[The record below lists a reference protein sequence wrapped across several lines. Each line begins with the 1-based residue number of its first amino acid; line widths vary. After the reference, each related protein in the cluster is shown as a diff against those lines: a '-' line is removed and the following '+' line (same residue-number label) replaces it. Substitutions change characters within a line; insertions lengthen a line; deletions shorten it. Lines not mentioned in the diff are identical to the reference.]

1 MRSKFVSVLL
11 LLALIISALVPATQ
25 ARADSPVQT
34 GDVDSESAS
43 PDGML
48 NPDGTLNVDGAFN
61 GSLNLE
67 GYNVTM
73 DSKLGPVFSSD
84 TGILTPGIGHNV
96 FAIAISGSNIYVGGD
111 FQDVDGIPEADF
123 IAKWNGSAWSALGHN
138 GAGNGS
144 LNDGVRAIAVSGVNV
159 YVGGNFTNVSNYGTT
174 MNDADYL
181 ALWEGNNWFHV
192 GHNGAGN
199 GSLNSSVAALAI
211 DGTNLYVGGHF
222 TNVNNYGT
230 ALGAADYIAKFNGT
244 DWSSLG
250 SNGAG
255 NGSLNAVAS
264 AITINGSNI
273 YVGGSFTN
281 VNNNGTVLG
290 AADIIARWNGSNW
303 SALGNNG
310 AGDGSLN
317 AGNGSSGWIAAIT
330 LVGTDIYVGGSF
342 LNVNN
347 KGTVI
352 PSADFIAR
360 WDGSDWHSLGS
371 DGSSNGAIQGQVYSI
386 VVSGLALYVGGNF
399 QDVNSNG
406 TVISDADYIARW
418 NGVGWSGVGTNGSG
432 NGPIQSSVY
441 AMAVSGSDLYAVG
454 TFTTVV
460 INNMP
465 LIGSGHIAKWNNS
478 TWSALISASTPPQ
491 VLSIDRVTAS
501 PANTAS
507 VNFTVIFSKPVTGV
521 DAFAPFSDFSLTTTG
536 VSGAAVSGVSGTSS
550 FYVVTVNTGSGD
562 GTIRL
567 NVVDDN
573 SIVDA
578 TSNPLGGAALGDGN
592 FTTGEVYTINK
603 SSIFVD
609 VPLDYSVKSYIERLY
624 NAGITGGCSLTPLM
638 YCPDNTV
645 TRAQMA
651 VFLLRG
657 IHGSGYTPPAVGAS
671 TGFADVPTNH
681 PVAAWIKQLAAEGIT
696 GGCSNGNYCPDAT
709 VTRAQ
714 MAVFLLRS
722 KYTSAYTP
730 PPANGDFTDVPLN
743 HLMAAWIEQLA
754 AEGITGGCGAGVYCP
769 DGNVTRAQMAVFLVR
784 TFNLP

>member
-25 ARADSPVQT
+25 ARANSPVQT

-255 NGSLNAVAS
+255 NGSLKCRGKCNYYQR
-264 AITINGSNI
+264 I
-273 YVGGSFTN
+273 
-281 VNNNGTVLG
+281 
-290 AADIIARWNGSNW
+290 
-303 SALGNNG
+303 
-310 AGDGSLN
+310 
-317 AGNGSSGWIAAIT
+317 
-330 LVGTDIYVGGSF
+330 
-342 LNVNN
+342 
-347 KGTVI
+347 K
-352 PSADFIAR
+352 
-360 WDGSDWHSLGS
+360 
-371 DGSSNGAIQGQVYSI
+371 
-386 VVSGLALYVGGNF
+386 
-399 QDVNSNG
+399 
-406 TVISDADYIARW
+406 YICWR
-418 NGVGWSGVGTNGSG
+418 
-432 NGPIQSSVY
+432 
-441 AMAVSGSDLYAVG
+441 
-454 TFTTVV
+454 
-460 INNMP
+460 
-465 LIGSGHIAKWNNS
+465 
-478 TWSALISASTPPQ
+478 
-491 VLSIDRVTAS
+491 
-501 PANTAS
+501 
-507 VNFTVIFSKPVTGV
+507 
-521 DAFAPFSDFSLTTTG
+521 
-536 VSGAAVSGVSGTSS
+536 
-550 FYVVTVNTGSGD
+550 
-562 GTIRL
+562 
-567 NVVDDN
+567 
-573 SIVDA
+573 
-578 TSNPLGGAALGDGN
+578 
-592 FTTGEVYTINK
+592 
-603 SSIFVD
+603 
-609 VPLDYSVKSYIERLY
+609 
-624 NAGITGGCSLTPLM
+624 
-638 YCPDNTV
+638 
-645 TRAQMA
+645 
-651 VFLLRG
+651 
-657 IHGSGYTPPAVGAS
+657 
-671 TGFADVPTNH
+671 
-681 PVAAWIKQLAAEGIT
+681 
-696 GGCSNGNYCPDAT
+696 
-709 VTRAQ
+709 
-714 MAVFLLRS
+714 
-722 KYTSAYTP
+722 
-730 PPANGDFTDVPLN
+730 
-743 HLMAAWIEQLA
+743 
-754 AEGITGGCGAGVYCP
+754 
-769 DGNVTRAQMAVFLVR
+769 
-784 TFNLP
+784 